1 MTVSIDKRVG
11 WDQEQ
16 KVDHDDEEKRFI
28 YLDAL
33 CNLETGDPKSTNP
46 NEELK
51 WVNAADLH
59 SYELN
64 PPSAKLLKELEFIS

>member
-1 MTVSIDKRVG
+1 LG

-16 KVDHDDEEKRFI
+16 KVDHDAEEKRFI

-33 CNLETGDPKSTNP
+33 CELMDGEPKANNP

-51 WVNAADLH
+51 WVDIAELNN
-59 SYELN
+59 YQLN
-64 PPSAKLLKELEFIS
+64 PPSAKLLKTIGLL